1 MSAAPLIGIVDD
13 DPSVRR
19 GLERLLKSAGYRTV
33 TFSSAAE
40 FLARLGSPRPG
51 CLLLDVSMPGQS
63 GLHLHE
69 VLVAAGQDL
78 PVIFMTG
85 HGDVAM
91 AARAME
97 SGAAGFLSKPFDDE
111 TLLKSIEKALKK
123 PPGRFRR
130 A

>member
-1 MSAAPLIGIVDD
+1 MSAEALIGIVDD

-33 TFSSAAE
+33 IFSSAAE
-40 FLARLGSPRPG
+40 FLARLGPPRPA

-69 VLVAAGQDL
+69 VLVAAGQDI
-78 PVIFMTG
+78 PVVFMTG

-91 AARAME
+91 ASRAME

-111 TLLKSIEKALKK
+111 VLLRTIEQAMAK
-123 PPGRFRR
+123 PGRRPR
-130 A
+130 SS